1 MQSNWKKQSNI
12 CFRKELI
19 LFMIGIFLSSC
30 VSKKEVY
37 KPLFNPKPPEVINED
52 IKTPPGSLYSGY
64 DNLFS
69 DDKAFRVGDTITIK
83 VVENVSGQG
92 SAATK
97 TGRDS
102 SVSFDFPSPKILGK
116 DLVKNTPIAGIDQ
129 RSRSSFNGTGDTKRN
144 ANLVATIT
152 ARVVKVY
159 PNGNLFVVGK
169 KVIRINNDVQ
179 ILRISGIVKP
189 TYIQQDN
196 SVNSS
201 RISDMYVE
209 YNGKGFM
216 ADNQDPGWL
225 AKFLTKIWPF

>member
-1 MQSNWKKQSNI
+1 MRSNWKKQSKI
-12 CFRKELI
+12 YIRKELI
-19 LFMIGIFLSSC
+19 IFIVSMFLLSC
-30 VSKKEVY
+30 VQKREVY
-37 KPLFNPKPPEVINED
+37 KPLVDPKPPEIIDED
-52 IKTPPGSLYSGY
+52 IKTPPGSLYTGY

-83 VVENVSGQG
+83 VSENISGQG

-102 SVSFDFPSPKILGK
+102 RTSFDFPSPKFLGK
-116 DLVKNTPIAGIDQ
+116 DLISKSPIAGMEQ
-129 RSRSSFNGTGDTKRN
+129 RSRSSFNGTGNTRRN
-144 ANLVATIT
+144 ATLVATIT

-159 PNGNLFVVGK
+159 PNGNLFIVGK
-169 KVIRINNDVQ
+169 KVVRINNDIQ

-196 SVNSS
+196 SVDSS

-209 YNGKGFM
+209 YNGKGFI